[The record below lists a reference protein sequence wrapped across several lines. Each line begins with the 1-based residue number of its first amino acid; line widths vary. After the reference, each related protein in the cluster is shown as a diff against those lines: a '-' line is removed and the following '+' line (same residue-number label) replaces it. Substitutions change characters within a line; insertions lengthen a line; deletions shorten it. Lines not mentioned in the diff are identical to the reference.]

1 MITAM
6 AVPALSPALLVLIP
20 AWLVLTIALFVDAFR
35 CGRRSP
41 GPMLGVP
48 MLRYLAGLGLLV
60 AGYGLGVGLTR
71 FVWAPLMHG
80 VLGVKTYVIASAAMN
95 PTFVARDRILTKRT
109 REVRRWDLV
118 VYHPPVN
125 PNEVFPGRVVGLPGE
140 KVEIVNGG
148 IVVDGKAVP
157 TPGGLGPYVELHF
170 GALPGV
176 GVEGHPITLGPDE
189 YFMLGDNSP
198 ISYDGRV
205 WQMAAPGH
213 QRGAV
218 PREDIEGKVT
228 AIYFPLNRIRR
239 FH

>member
-1 MITAM
+1 
-6 AVPALSPALLVLIP
+6 
-20 AWLVLTIALFVDAFR
+20 
-35 CGRRSP
+35 
-41 GPMLGVP
+41 
-48 MLRYLAGLGLLV
+48 
-60 AGYGLGVGLTR
+60 
-71 FVWAPLMHG
+71 
-80 VLGVKTYVIASAAMN
+80 
-95 PTFVARDRILTKRT
+95 
-109 REVRRWDLV
+109 

-125 PNEVFPGRVVGLPGE
+125 PTEVFPGRVVGLPGE

-228 AIYFPLNRIRR
+228 AIYFPLNRMRR